1 MKIRKGFVSNSSSSS
16 FIIDQYH
23 FFNTKF
29 ENKDRTINLQRIK
42 KYVIDKIMENNKN
55 KFSDKKQSSKYR
67 NCLKKYIDVCL
78 VKEREE
84 DLKDWYSPVRLSN
97 SKNDVC
103 IYGVDDN
110 IIPYE
115 IIEKIAEEF
124 DLVEY
129 RDYYVHMG

>member
-1 MKIRKGFVSNSSSSS
+1 MKIRNGFVSNSSSSS

-42 KYVIDKIMENNKN
+42 KYVIDKIMEHNKN
-55 KFSDKKQSSKYR
+55 RFSDKKQSSKYR
-67 NCLKKYIDVCL
+67 DYLKKYIDVCF
-78 VKEREE
+78 VKETEE
-84 DLKDWYSPVRLSN
+84 NLKDWYSPVRLSN

-103 IYGVDDN
+103 IYGADDN

-115 IIEKIAEEF
+115 IIEEIAEEF
-124 DLVEY
+124 DLAEY
-129 RDYYVHMG
+129 RDYYIHMG